1 MAAAGR
7 QLDIGCL
14 GGQGRRV
21 AGGRAETVQPG
32 DADGGSGGQVLLV
45 AVLGDLDTSVAGRS
59 GGSASAIANIAGSAD
74 SSPMNRCQSA
84 VADVVIFPRGPM
96 PSILSPGRADRAQRS
111 PGPSPCST
119 MSSVSSRAAG
129 SSCRIV

>member
-7 QLDIGCL
+7 QLDLGCL

-21 AGGRAETVQPG
+21 ASGRAETVQPG
-32 DADGGSGGQVLLV
+32 DTGVTAASKSCSSLSSGISS
-45 AVLGDLDTSVAGRS
+45 TSVAGRS
-59 GGSASAIANIAGSAD
+59 GGSASVIANIAGSAD

-84 VADVVIFPRGPM
+84 AGDVVIFPRGPM
-96 PSILSPGRADRAQRS
+96 PSILSPARADRTQRS

-119 MSSVSSRAAG
+119 MSRVSSRAAV